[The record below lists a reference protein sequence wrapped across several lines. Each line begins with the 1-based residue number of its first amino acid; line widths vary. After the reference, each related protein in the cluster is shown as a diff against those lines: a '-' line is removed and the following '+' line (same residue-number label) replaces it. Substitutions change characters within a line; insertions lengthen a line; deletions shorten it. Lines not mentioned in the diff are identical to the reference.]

1 MGPRVLYEGAPEVE
15 IPLVDI
21 ARCERCGRVI
31 PVLDEGCPYCEPPDR
46 GLLEPPYLPLAIR
59 MLLVLFVIDAAVAA
73 VLAVATALRNLDG
86 SLAASLIIVVSM
98 ARFLGAA
105 VSVLGLVARE
115 RWALLPARVFIA
127 VEGAAML
134 ALFFGWIPLSRWIGG
149 VLGPLWSVLFLF
161 VFLREDVREYF
172 DPRLRDRR
180 ELEELLVSVER
191 GGAAPRGGR

>member
-1 MGPRVLYEGAPEVE
+1 
-15 IPLVDI
+15 
-21 ARCERCGRVI
+21 
-31 PVLDEGCPYCEPPDR
+31 
-46 GLLEPPYLPLAIR
+46 
-59 MLLVLFVIDAAVAA
+59 
-73 VLAVATALRNLDG
+73 
-86 SLAASLIIVVSM
+86 
-98 ARFLGAA
+98 
-105 VSVLGLVARE
+105 
-115 RWALLPARVFIA
+115 
-127 VEGAAML
+127 ML